1 MTTRLMFPCFCE
13 FVELRPELPHARGD
27 SASFQSPVSKKEME
41 FNCDGQVMSNF
52 WLSIVLAVCSSF
64 AWVKSGHVRFEFG
77 KMVRCG
83 HGGTGKAK
91 YIGHFYIPRSHTRA
105 LSTHIHAKRRQPKI
119 FLQKCRNIRE
129 FQTIFLPSNYK
140 NIDFRTA
147 SFTSWHV
154 RYSHDLLGCGLWPW
168 RMVQNFFPYGLL
180 FVPRS
185 SHKSKLKICKA
196 S

>member
-1 MTTRLMFPCFCE
+1 MVEHTPKYSTALVAHFVMTTRLMFPCFCE

-119 FLQKCRNIRE
+119 FLQKYRNK
-129 FQTIFLPSNYK
+129 QK
-140 NIDFRTA
+140 
-147 SFTSWHV
+147 
-154 RYSHDLLGCGLWPW
+154 
-168 RMVQNFFPYGLL
+168 
-180 FVPRS
+180 
-185 SHKSKLKICKA
+185 
-196 S
+196 